1 MPHLQ
6 LFSLGGTHFDEDVYE
21 VFVPTT
27 AGTIAIYEDHAPL
40 VGAAAPGLIQ
50 VRRKRGDKDADR
62 ETVAVFGGAVEVLN
76 NQVRVLVDEV
86 ETSDSIIEAEAEK
99 ALKHAQELKSK
110 AKDAVSLQEAQA
122 MIDRSQ
128 VRLQLAS
135 LKKHSHRR

>member
-6 LFSLGGTHFDEDVYE
+6 LFSLTGSHFDEEVFE

-27 AGTIAIYEDHAPL
+27 AGEIAIYQGHAPL
-40 VGAAAPGLIQ
+40 VGAVAPGLIS

-62 ETVAVFGGAVEVLN
+62 EIVAVFGGAVEVLN

-86 ETSDSIIEAEAEK
+86 ETSESVTASEAEK
-99 ALKHAQELKSK
+99 ALARAEELKSK
-110 AKDAVSLQEAQA
+110 AKDALSLQEAQQ

-135 LKKHSHRR
+135 IKKHKHR

>member
-6 LFSLGGTHFDEDVYE
+6 LFSLSGTHFDEEVYE
-21 VFVPTT
+21 VFIPTT
-27 AGTIAIYEDHAPL
+27 AGIIAINDGHAPL

-50 VRRKRGDKDADR
+50 VRRKKSDKDSDR
-62 ETVAVFGGAVEVLN
+62 EVVAVFGGAVEVLG

-86 ETSDSIIEAEAEK
+86 ETSDSVIEAEAEK
-99 ALKHAQELKSK
+99 ALKHAQDLKSK

-122 MIDRSQ
+122 LIDRSQ

-135 LKKHSHRR
+135 VKRHKRL